1 MTVLIAWLLL
11 PFLGAF
17 LAALLPSTARWL
29 ALACALATAAVGVV
43 LFNATSPAFLQ
54 LTGPLGVLLQADAL
68 AAPFLLLSGLVVL
81 AVLLDTWSRR
91 PPGPFL
97 LLLMVLLGGLN
108 SAFLAVDLVSLYVAL
123 EVVGV
128 TSFLLILQKREP
140 QQLWIALRYLLVG
153 NTVMILFLMGAAL
166 LYLQTG
172 SFRLLALGTPGLE
185 PRTLAVV
192 SALLLVGLLT
202 KSGVFLSGL
211 WLPRT
216 HAEAP
221 AEVSALLS
229 GVVVAGGLCPL
240 LRLADQLPSLQPL
253 LAAIGLASALLA
265 LLYALAD
272 TDLKRVLAWS
282 TLGQAGLV
290 LLSPASGALY
300 ALAHGLA
307 KACLFLLAGRL
318 GSRDLRTWRLQP
330 LPAGLGVPWLLAS
343 LSIAGAPF
351 LLGFWTKAR
360 LSAEVDLAAAAGPLP
375 EVLLLAMVGTV
386 VVYARLCWRPIRWQL
401 GVLPVGPWLLTAL
414 LMLGGVALG
423 PLPPLQATAKAL
435 GVLAIG
441 VGLYSGI
448 ALITIARQRRRHQ
461 SSAAPADPAAGMA
474 PAEPLPW
481 PAPLPLRLPDL
492 ERLQELLGGVAVVG
506 AALVGLLM
514 PQEVLW
520 PG

>member
-1 MTVLIAWLLL
+1 MILLIAWLLL

-17 LAALLPSTARWL
+17 LSALLPSTGRWL
-29 ALACALATAAVGVV
+29 ALVCALATIAVGVL
-43 LFNATSPAFLQ
+43 LFNATCPGFLQ

-68 AAPFLLLSGLVVL
+68 AAPFLLLNGLVVL
-81 AVLLDTWSRR
+81 AVVLDTWSRR

-97 LLLMVLLGGLN
+97 LLVMVLLGGLN

-153 NTVMILFLMGAAL
+153 NTVMILYLSGAAL

-172 SFRLLALGTPGLE
+172 SFRLLALGSPGLE
-185 PRTLAVV
+185 PRALAVV

-240 LRLADQLPSLQPL
+240 LRLALQLPQLQPL

-265 LLYALAD
+265 LIYALAD

-290 LLSPASGALY
+290 LLSPASGAMY

-318 GSRDLRTWRLQP
+318 GSRDLTTWRLQP
-330 LPAGLGVPWLLAS
+330 LPASLGLPWLLAC

-351 LLGFWTKAR
+351 LLGFWTKAQ
-360 LSAEVDLAAAAGPLP
+360 LSAGVERSAAAGPMP
-375 EVLLLAMVGTV
+375 TVLLLAMVGTAV
-386 VVYARLCWRPIRWQL
+386 IYTRLCWRPIRWQFK
-401 GVLPVGPWLLTAL
+401 GAPVGPWLLATL
-414 LMLGGVALG
+414 LLLGGLLPA
-423 PLPPLQATAKAL
+423 PMPPLESATKAV
-435 GVLAIG
+435 GVVAIG
-441 VGLYSGI
+441 LGLFSGLT
-448 ALITIARQRRRHQ
+448 LISLARQRSRLPR
-461 SSAAPADPAAGMA
+461 AAT
-474 PAEPLPW
+474 AETLPW
-481 PAPLPLRLPDL
+481 PPPLPLRLPDL
-492 ERLQELLGGVAVVG
+492 ERIQELLGGVVVVG

>member
-1 MTVLIAWLLL
+1 MSLLIAWLLF

-17 LAALLPSTARWL
+17 LSALLPSTGRWL
-29 ALACALATAAVGVV
+29 ALVCALLTTAVGVL
-43 LFNATSPAFLQ
+43 LFNGTCPWFLQ

-68 AAPFLLLSGLVVL
+68 AAPFLLLNGLVVL
-81 AVLLDTWSRR
+81 AVLLDTWSRK

-128 TSFLLILQKREP
+128 TAFLLILQKREP

-153 NTVMILFLMGAAL
+153 NTVMTLYLVGAAL

-172 SFRLLALGTPGLE
+172 SFRLMALGAPGLD
-185 PRTLAVV
+185 PRSLAVV
-192 SALLLVGLLT
+192 VALLLVGLLT

-240 LRLADQLPSLQPL
+240 LRLALQLPQLQPL

-265 LLYALAD
+265 LIYALAD

-290 LLSPASGALY
+290 LLSPASGAMY

-318 GSRDLRTWRLQP
+318 GSRDLTTWRLQP
-330 LPAGLGVPWLLAS
+330 LPSALGVPWLLAS

-351 LLGFWTKAR
+351 LLGFWTKAQ
-360 LSAEVDLAAAAGPLP
+360 LSAGVERSGAAGALP
-375 EVLLLAMVGTV
+375 DGLLLAMVGTA
-386 VVYARLCWRPIRWQL
+386 VVYARLCWRPIRWQP
-401 GVLPVGPWLLTAL
+401 GGLPVGPWLLAGL
-414 LMLGGVALG
+414 LLLGGLALG
-423 PLPPLQATAKAL
+423 PLPPLETTTKPW
-435 GVLAIG
+435 GFWP
-441 VGLYSGI
+441 SG
-448 ALITIARQRRRHQ
+448 
-461 SSAAPADPAAGMA
+461 SGCSAASP
-474 PAEPLPW
+474 
-481 PAPLPLRLPDL
+481 
-492 ERLQELLGGVAVVG
+492 
-506 AALVGLLM
+506 
-514 PQEVLW
+514 
-520 PG
+520 